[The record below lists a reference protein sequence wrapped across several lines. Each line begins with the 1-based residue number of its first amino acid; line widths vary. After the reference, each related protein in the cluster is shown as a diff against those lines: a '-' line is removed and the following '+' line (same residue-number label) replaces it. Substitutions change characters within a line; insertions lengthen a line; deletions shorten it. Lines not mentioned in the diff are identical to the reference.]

1 MLPPPPPPM
10 SSIPRGPDSAKSS
23 TWSYRPGFGN
33 PNNLVPLGRWG
44 NCKNIFRWH
53 KNIYNIQRPSPWWE
67 DKARENQSARSS
79 LPHTLRLRGARGQ
92 VSGGGKI
99 FERQYKNILSPC
111 RPASQ
116 NTASAM
122 TIADLSPKLA
132 LQRLLM
138 LYENGEHR
146 SVCNRASS
154 KPSRR
159 FYNHWEGPY

>member
-1 MLPPPPPPM
+1 M
-10 SSIPRGPDSAKSS
+10 S
-23 TWSYRPGFGN
+23 
-33 PNNLVPLGRWG
+33 
-44 NCKNIFRWH
+44 
-53 KNIYNIQRPSPWWE
+53 E
-67 DKARENQSARSS
+67 
-79 LPHTLRLRGARGQ
+79 
-92 VSGGGKI
+92 GGKI

-146 SVCNRASS
+146 SVLAVELQTKVREDFTITEKALLLVESPN
-154 KPSRR
+154 
-159 FYNHWEGPY
+159 

>member
-1 MLPPPPPPM
+1 M
-10 SSIPRGPDSAKSS
+10 
-23 TWSYRPGFGN
+23 
-33 PNNLVPLGRWG
+33 
-44 NCKNIFRWH
+44 
-53 KNIYNIQRPSPWWE
+53 
-67 DKARENQSARSS
+67 
-79 LPHTLRLRGARGQ
+79 
-92 VSGGGKI
+92 SGGGKI

-146 SVCNRASS
+146 SVLAV
-154 KPSRR
+154 
-159 FYNHWEGPY
+159 EL